1 MACAQEFIRLPI
13 PRNPWDERVIRLSR
27 SRYVATAATSGGR
40 KADTAAPFQIVM
52 RTSSSG
58 HPSELARRRSTKG
71 SSGSPNEHIHN
82 YL

>member
-13 PRNPWDERVIRLSR
+13 PRNPWDERVIRLSQ

-52 RTSSSG
+52 RTSF
-58 HPSELARRRSTKG
+58 
-71 SSGSPNEHIHN
+71 
-82 YL
+82 